1 MPHFVYII
9 QSEISG
15 IYYKGY
21 TAYPDL
27 RLQEHNEGKSRFTS
41 GKGPWR
47 MVFLERLP
55 DKTAAL
61 KREKRL
67 KKANSEYIKWLINQN
82 CNLVR

>member
-27 RLQEHNEGKSRFTS
+27 RLQEHNDGKSRFTS
-41 GKGPWR
+41 GKGPWK
-47 MVFLERLP
+47 MVYLERLP
-55 DKTAAL
+55 DKTSAL
-61 KREKRL
+61 KREIML
-67 KKANSEYIKWLINQN
+67 KKANSAYLRWLINQEY
-82 CNLVR
+82 NLLR

>member
-1 MPHFVYII
+1 MNGRYSYIV
-9 QSEISG
+9 
-15 IYYKGY
+15 GY
-21 TAYPDL
+21 TAYLDL